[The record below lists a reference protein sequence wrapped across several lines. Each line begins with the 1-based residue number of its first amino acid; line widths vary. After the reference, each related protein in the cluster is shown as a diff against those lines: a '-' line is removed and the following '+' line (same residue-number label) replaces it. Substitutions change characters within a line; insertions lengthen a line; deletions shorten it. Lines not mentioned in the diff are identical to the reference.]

1 MFLLFNLVILLWGI
15 NIKEIKKKQNDF
27 TRTNIAVLFL
37 IIKADKKGTRL
48 NMHVH
53 DKMNVY

>member
-1 MFLLFNLVILLWGI
+1 MFLFFDLVISLWGI
-15 NIKEIKKKQNDF
+15 NFKEIKEKQNDF
-27 TRTNIAVLFL
+27 IRTNIAVLFL
-37 IIKADKKGTRL
+37 IKADKKGTRL

>member
-1 MFLLFNLVILLWGI
+1 MFLLFDLVISLWGI
-15 NIKEIKKKQNDF
+15 NFKERKEKQNDF

-37 IIKADKKGTRL
+37 IKADKKGTRL